1 MSILSSLPSAWR
13 QYQGPTH
20 SLHPLMHAPA
30 IQIDGTLVR
39 PVRAPSS
46 ARRPGPSSRS
56 VSSIALYGTFFA
68 SRRCFAL
75 MQKGHLGKEN
85 MTTGSDAM
93 RRSSSARAAASS

>member
-1 MSILSSLPSAWR
+1 
-13 QYQGPTH
+13 
-20 SLHPLMHAPA
+20 MHAPA

-68 SRRCFAL
+68 SRLCFAL
-75 MQKGHLGKEN
+75 MQKGHFVN
-85 MTTGSDAM
+85 DSMTTGFAM
-93 RRSSSARAAASS
+93 SSSSLAFVAWTS